1 MGRPATAP
9 HNAAALERWPGVTIP
24 LDDGGGRFW
33 FDEEEAAR
41 AVDFFP
47 RFLRHLKGEFAGRPF
62 ELLDWQSELLVR
74 PLFGWKRTAD
84 GLRRFRKVFILI
96 AKKQGK
102 SACVSGLGLY
112 LLHCDREPGA
122 EIVAAAADREQAG
135 IVFNEARDMNESSR
149 VLAGRSQTFRR
160 AIVVPE
166 TRSSFKVVSS
176 DVKGRHGPNIH
187 ALLFDE
193 FHTQPNRELYDTLS
207 KGVAARRQPI
217 VVLITTAGDDQD
229 SVCYEEYEYAKRLMA
244 GVIDDETYLP
254 VVFEATEEDD
264 WREPATWEK
273 ANPSIDVTVK
283 REYLA
288 AECRAAVAEPRKQ
301 NAFKRLHLNIWTR
314 QREVWIPVE
323 WWKDCPALPAGDV
336 LPTLPVAGGLDLSST
351 TDLTAFVLVF
361 RLPPSRPDAPAVEVV
376 DADPDAPEAT
386 PAKRVLSINYDLAV
400 VPYLWMPE
408 DRLHERSKEDGIDYG
423 VWVREGH
430 LRTTPGSVVDYDV
443 IFRTITREIA
453 PRYQVKQIGYDPWN
467 ALQFALQLEKA
478 GFEAVE
484 VRQGPRT
491 LSAAC
496 KVLHAL
502 TKAGRVHHDGNRA
515 MTWCVANAAVKEDEN
530 ENIRPIKTSPKKR
543 IDGVVAAVT
552 ALSRLMVLPDR
563 PNSPYASRGVRT
575 VG

>member
-1 MGRPATAP
+1 MGRSATAP

-33 FDEEEAAR
+33 FDEAEAAR

-47 RFLRHLKGEFAGRPF
+47 RFLRHLKGEFAGQPF
-62 ELLDWQSELLVR
+62 DLFDWQRELLVR
-74 PLFGWKRTAD
+74 PLFGWKRRAD

-149 VLAGRSQTFRR
+149 VLAARSQTFRR

-229 SVCYEEYEYAKRLMA
+229 SVCYEEYEYAKRVMA

-254 VVFEATEEDD
+254 VIFEAKEEDD
-264 WREPATWEK
+264 WRAPSTWEK

-288 AECRAAVAEPRKQ
+288 AECRAAVAEPRKL

-323 WWKDCPALPAGDV
+323 WWTACPALPPADV
-336 LPTLPVAGGLDLSST
+336 LSRLPVAGGLDLSST

-361 RLPPSRPDAPAVEVV
+361 RLPPARPDAPAVEVV
-376 DADPDAPEAT
+376 DADPDALDAAS
-386 PAKRVLSINYDLAV
+386 AKRVLSINYDLAV

-408 DRLHERSKEDGIDYG
+408 DRLHERSKEDGIDYA

-443 IFRTITREIA
+443 IFRTIAREIA

-478 GFEAVE
+478 GFEPVE

-502 TKAGRVHHDGNRA
+502 TKAGRVHQDGNRA
-515 MTWCVANAAVKEDEN
+515 MAWCVANAAVKEDEN

-563 PNSPYASRGVRT
+563 PASPYTVRGVRT